1 MKKSIKVKCSI
12 SLLVAVLL
20 LSACGSA
27 ETAGTTAASTEVQSL
42 ETTTESETSKGEES
56 TSSKAE
62 TTAKE
67 PVSLEEET
75 TEKETIEESQT
86 EEKASAESTAAEETT
101 ADSQQGSGKS
111 VDSIYQEIV
120 QSVELNS
127 PMVLSDDFIVNYYG
141 IDVNTLD
148 EYVFSMSEVSTS
160 AETIAILKA
169 KNSTDTANLS
179 TSLQMV
185 LDQKRAEMENYLPD
199 QFQIVDKSSVQV
211 SGNYV
216 YLVISEQA
224 AAITSI
230 IEAGIQ

>member
-12 SLLVAVLL
+12 GLLVAVLL

-42 ETTTESETSKGEES
+42 ETTIESETSKGEES

-127 PMVLSDDFIVNYYG
+127 PMVLPDDFIVNYYG

-169 KNSTDTANLS
+169 KNSADTANLS